1 MPTTLHILGAGTPHP
16 TPFRFGSSSVLEI
29 DGEFLMFDCGPATT
43 HKLVKAGLFP
53 TQIDHLFFTHHH
65 FDHDVDLPC
74 FLLCRWDQSIGKE
87 NTLNIYGPPPTERLV
102 HGIMD
107 EDEGVFSHDW
117 YARVHFPI
125 SQNVYVNRGGTLPRD
140 PPVVYSRDIAPGV
153 FLTNERWKITCA
165 STVHVQPYLDS
176 LAYRVDT
183 ASGKSI
189 VFSGD
194 TEPCDSLIDLAQNA
208 DIMLAN
214 CANNQS
220 ILEDQGLDSGQS
232 GTIAAARMAHAANV
246 KTLVLTHMG
255 PTFATHGPLEK
266 GLGEIHQHYDGNLV
280 FAEEMMKLE
289 IGAYT

>member
-43 HKLVKAGLFP
+43 HKLVKAGLWP
-53 TQIDHLFFTHHH
+53 TKIDHLFFTHHH

-74 FLLCRWDQSIGKE
+74 FLLCRWDQSIGEE
-87 NTLNIYGPPPTERLV
+87 NTLSIYGPPPTDRLV

-107 EDEGVFSHDW
+107 EETGVFAHDW

-140 PPVVYSRDIAPGV
+140 PPVVYSRDIGPGI
-153 FLTNERWKITCA
+153 FLTNERWKITA
-165 STVHVQPYLDS
+165 AETSHVQPYLDS

-189 VFSGD
+189 VFTGD

-208 DIMLAN
+208 DILIAN
-214 CANNQS
+214 CANDQTT
-220 ILEDQGLDSGQS
+220 LEARGLDSGQL
-232 GTIAAARMAHAANV
+232 GTITAAQMADTTNV
-246 KTLVLTHMG
+246 KTLVLSHTS
-255 PTFATHGPLEK
+255 PDLATHGPMEK
-266 GLGEIHQHYDGNLV
+266 AIGDIRKHYDGQII
-280 FAEEMMKLE
+280 FAEELMKLE
-289 IGAYT
+289 I

>member
-1 MPTTLHILGAGTPHP
+1 MPTNLHILGAGTPHP

-29 DGEFLMFDCGPATT
+29 DGEFLIFDCGPATT
-43 HKLVKAGLFP
+43 HKLVKASLFP

-74 FLLCRWDQSIGKE
+74 FLLCRWDQSVGKE

-107 EDEGVFSHDW
+107 EETGVFAHDW

-140 PPVVYSRDIAPGV
+140 PPVVYARDIGPGT
-153 FLTNERWKITCA
+153 FLTNERWKITA
-165 STVHVQPYLDS
+165 ATTLHVQPYLES

-189 VFSGD
+189 VFTGD
-194 TEPCDSLIDLAQNA
+194 TEPCDSLIDLAQSA

-232 GTIAAARMAHAANV
+232 GTVAAAQMAQASNV
-246 KTLVLTHMG
+246 KTLVLTHMS
-255 PTFATHGPLEK
+255 PQLATHGPLEK
-266 GLGEIHQHYDGNLV
+266 GIGDIRQHYKGNLI
-280 FAEEMMKLE
+280 FAEELMKLDL
-289 IGAYT
+289 

>member
-16 TPFRFGSSSVLEI
+16 TPFRFGSSSILEI

-53 TQIDHLFFTHHH
+53 TQIDHIFFTHHH

-107 EDEGVFSHDW
+107 EERGVFAHDW

-140 PPVVYSRDIAPGV
+140 LPVLYARDIGPGT
-153 FLTNERWKITCA
+153 FLTTNRWRITAA
-165 STVHVQPYLDS
+165 STVHVQPYLES
-176 LAYRVDT
+176 LAYRIDT

-189 VFSGD
+189 VFTGD
-194 TEPCDSLIDLAQNA
+194 TKPCDTVIELARNS
-208 DIMLAN
+208 DVMVAN
-214 CANNQS
+214 CANDQS
-220 ILEDQGLDSGQS
+220 FLEAQGLDAGQS
-232 GTIAAARMAHAANV
+232 GTVAAARMAQSANV
-246 KTLVLTHMG
+246 KTLVLTHLG
-255 PTFATHGPLEK
+255 PTFARHGPLEK
-266 GLGEIHQHYDGNLV
+266 GIGDISQHFAGQVIFGEEL
-280 FAEEMMKLE
+280 MKLE
-289 IGAYT
+289 V